1 MTTINQFF
9 NTQNG
14 SSNWAAG
21 ILNNP
26 NFDGIKRRMIQE
38 FKGITIPPS
47 AYELLIMKLS
57 DAMDIKIGD
66 ILVWAFR
73 KQREILQYRDPAKY
87 PHGEDQVVY
96 LLEHTIISKH
106 SPTIQPKL
114 NKIPGP
120 KIKFDIVLKLRLKG
134 AKLIIRDAK
143 IIKLLTGT
151 CIGSGSVEYEGF
163 ALLEKKTS
171 PFELPGSIPFEA
183 GIPI

>member
-9 NTQNG
+9 DTQNG
-14 SSNWAAG
+14 SSDWAAG
-21 ILNNP
+21 ILSNP
-26 NFDGIKRRMIQE
+26 NFDGIKQRIVQE

-47 AYELLIMKLS
+47 AYELLILKLS
-57 DAMDIKIGD
+57 EALDINIGN

-73 KQREILQYRDPAKY
+73 KQREIAQYRDPVKY
-87 PHGEDQVVY
+87 PHGEDHVVY
-96 LLEHTIISKH
+96 LLEHTVVSKH

-143 IIKLLTGT
+143 IIQILTGT
-151 CIGSGSVEYEGF
+151 CTGSGSIEYEGF

-171 PFELPGSIPFEA
+171 PFELPGSIPFEE